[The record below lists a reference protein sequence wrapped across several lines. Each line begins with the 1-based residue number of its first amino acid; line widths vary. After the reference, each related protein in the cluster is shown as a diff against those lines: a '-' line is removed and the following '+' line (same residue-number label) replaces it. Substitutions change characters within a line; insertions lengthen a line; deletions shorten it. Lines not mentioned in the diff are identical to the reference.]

1 MCVTSCNFLITKYQ
15 TTIKY
20 FILTTYGDNN
30 GDVDGDVDDDVKVI
44 VLVTTKIFQ
53 KP

>member
-30 GDVDGDVDDDVKVI
+30 GDDDGDVDVKVI

>member
-30 GDVDGDVDDDVKVI
+30 GDVDVDVDVKVI